1 MVCATKSATGPETR
15 AHAGEALHV
24 CARRLGPNPLTDE
37 GLVITSNIIGS
48 CSSLNSL
55 QCVKHRSYYPGYG
68 PTG

>member
-1 MVCATKSATGPETR
+1 M
-15 AHAGEALHV
+15 HV

-55 QCVKHRSYYPGYG
+55 QCVKQRLD
-68 PTG
+68 